1 MITERTKED
10 KERAKHN
17 AKKLVR
23 LFATCIR
30 ELEQKANTK
39 GVSQSKTVSSLKLG
53 IATAER

>member
-23 LFATCIR
+23 PFATCIR
-30 ELEQKANTK
+30 ELEQKANAK
-39 GVSQSKTVSSLKLG
+39 GLSQSKTVPSLKLG

>member
-23 LFATCIR
+23 PFATCIR
-30 ELEQKANTK
+30 ELEQKSNAK
-39 GVSQSKTVSSLKLG
+39 GLSQPKTVSS
-53 IATAER
+53 